1 LPRRFVTSVVST
13 KTEAWRRRVRGEGEV
28 RSRVSSTKIDK
39 ALGIRNVCA
48 DPMKIET
55 LAVHAGHKI
64 DSATGAVSPPIHLS
78 TTFERDVEGSYSR
91 GFMYTRNNNPNRQ
104 ALEEGIS
111 ALEGGAAATAFASGT
126 GATAAIFQALAPGD
140 HVLAHVDAYYGTS
153 RLLREIFLR
162 WGLKADFIDMS
173 DIAAVKKALRPNTKL
188 AWMETP
194 SNPLLKVVDLAAVCK
209 IVRDVNAVCVCDNT
223 WAPILQRPF
232 DLGADFILHS
242 TTKYFGGHCDVLG
255 GIVVAKTNNDFF
267 QRIRNIQYEGGAVPS
282 PFDCWLILRGMRT
295 LPWRMRAH
303 SENAAKIAE
312 FLAQH
317 RKVERVH
324 YPGLKSH
331 PGHEIARKQMSMF
344 GGMLSFEVKDG
355 RDAAMKVT
363 TSTKIFTRATSLG
376 GVESLIEHRA
386 SIEGPGTTSP
396 EGLIRLSIGLENADD
411 LLEDLNQALG

>member
-1 LPRRFVTSVVST
+1 
-13 KTEAWRRRVRGEGEV
+13 
-28 RSRVSSTKIDK
+28 
-39 ALGIRNVCA
+39 
-48 DPMKIET
+48 MKIET
-55 LAVHAGHKI
+55 IAVHAGHAV
-64 DSATGAVSPPIHLS
+64 DPATGAVASPIYLS
-78 TTFERDVEGSYSR
+78 TTFERDIEGTYSR
-91 GFMYTRNNNPNRQ
+91 GFMYTRNDNPNRQ
-104 ALEEGIS
+104 ALERGVS
-111 ALEGGAAATAFASGT
+111 MLEGGEAAAAFASGT
-126 GATAAIFQALAPGD
+126 GATMSILQALSPGD

-153 RLLREIFLR
+153 RLIHEIFLR
-162 WGLKADFIDMS
+162 WGLEADFVDMS
-173 DIAAVKKALRPNTKL
+173 DPDAVRKALRPNTKL
-188 AWMETP
+188 AWAETP
-194 SNPLLKVVDLAAVCK
+194 SNPLLKIVDLAAVAE
-209 IVRDVNAVCVCDNT
+209 IVRGPGAIFVCDNT
-223 WAPILQRPF
+223 WAPVLQRPF
-232 DLGADFILHS
+232 DLGADLVLHS

-255 GIVVAKTNNDFF
+255 GIVVAKHDSDFF
-267 QRIRNIQYEGGAVPS
+267 QRIRTIQYEGGAVPS

-303 SENAAKIAE
+303 SENAAKVAE
-312 FLAQH
+312 FLAGH

-344 GGMLSFEVKDG
+344 GGMLSLEVKGG

-411 LLEDLNQALG
+411 LIQDLNQALG